1 MDAAPI
7 SPSEH
12 RWLEHQT
19 RLWEGE
25 GLISP
30 ESGEAIR
37 GRYTLSQRLA
47 LTRLVIYLGAAFVI
61 VGLIWLVASNLDQ
74 FTPLGRF
81 ALVAAIWLALM
92 IGAEVL
98 DQRTAPTGGSIWVGL
113 LRVLGSGT
121 FGAVVFQAA
130 QSLQVPTYAS
140 YLVGVWALGALVHAY
155 AVRSLAVLA
164 PAVPLAL
171 FWVFW
176 QVLGTDG
183 RELRAALGMALA
195 GAVGAIAGALHERS
209 RPTWDVPWVESG
221 ASAALAAVF
230 LAGSPTPVARGWAPW
245 LIAQV
250 VGVIVILGALAV
262 RAGRNAQLS
271 LVIGVLGLAIAAM
284 LASWPVG
291 EWHGERGGQG
301 GAVILRACVAVAV
314 FLVLA
319 TAVAVLGVLRESQR
333 LTVIATAALVLF
345 VTVQAFGVFAPIF
358 SGAALF
364 LTLGLVLLATGYL
377 ADRGRRTLVADR
389 GDLA

>member
-1 MDAAPI
+1 M
-7 SPSEH
+7 
-12 RWLEHQT
+12 
-19 RLWEGE
+19 
-25 GLISP
+25 
-30 ESGEAIR
+30 
-37 GRYTLSQRLA
+37 
-47 LTRLVIYLGAAFVI
+47 
-61 VGLIWLVASNLDQ
+61 
-74 FTPLGRF
+74 
-81 ALVAAIWLALM
+81 
-92 IGAEVL
+92 
-98 DQRTAPTGGSIWVGL
+98 
-113 LRVLGSGT
+113 
-121 FGAVVFQAA
+121 
-130 QSLQVPTYAS
+130 
-140 YLVGVWALGALVHAY
+140 WALGALVHAY

-245 LIAQV
+245 LIALV
-250 VGVIVILGALAV
+250 VGAIVILGALAV

-301 GAVILRACVAVAV
+301 GPVILRACVAVAV